1 MKNYFPSSIKL
12 LSIILISCLGIIIYS
27 NTYHGSFHFDD
38 NVFIIN
44 NVVIR
49 NIQDLHNIWAYFPCR
64 FVTFLSFAV
73 NYHCHQLHVAGYHL
87 FNIAVHLV
95 SAILV
100 WWLTLL
106 TLSTPAFEENS
117 AKSKQ
122 LGLLKA
128 SPVGEAGHKIPQSGN
143 FMALFAG
150 LIFVSH
156 PVQTESVTFIWQRAA
171 SMATMFYLASLCF
184 YIQSRL
190 MRDSIFYYIGALI
203 TMMMAMFTKE
213 ISITL
218 PLMILIYE
226 VMFLKDKRSLNWR
239 RLSPFLLCLFI
250 IPLITLLTHSARVPH
265 IQGSPQLPEGTSPV
279 QYMLTQLRVM
289 VTYIRLVFIPLNQNF
304 DYDYP
309 ISKSI
314 LEAPTLF
321 SFLFLIVILYS
332 ARRLYPRH
340 RLISFSIFWF
350 FLNLLP
356 ESAPFPV
363 KDVIFEHRVYLS
375 LVGYSLFLAGS
386 MYYLLGQKHF
396 KTMVVILLMTVT
408 CYAILTYQRN
418 KVWQDDISLWDDVS
432 QKSPHKVRSYCN
444 LGLDYAKQGN
454 LFQAIGNFN
463 KALEIDPKSTL
474 AYYNRGLCYDK
485 QGKLIQ
491 AISDFT
497 KVIVLK
503 PDYAPAYYN
512 RGFCY
517 DKQGD
522 YARAV
527 FDYSKAIEIDST
539 YADAYNNRGAL
550 YGEQGQ
556 LTYAI
561 SDFTKAIEIT
571 PNNASIFLN
580 RSILYYRLKEYDR
593 AWEDV
598 YKIKELGAVVDSQ
611 FMRALEAASGRD
623 H

>member
-1 MKNYFPSSIKL
+1 M
-12 LSIILISCLGIIIYS
+12 
-27 NTYHGSFHFDD
+27 
-38 NVFIIN
+38 
-44 NVVIR
+44 
-49 NIQDLHNIWAYFPCR
+49 
-64 FVTFLSFAV
+64 
-73 NYHCHQLHVAGYHL
+73 
-87 FNIAVHLV
+87 
-95 SAILV
+95 
-100 WWLTLL
+100 
-106 TLSTPAFEENS
+106 
-117 AKSKQ
+117 
-122 LGLLKA
+122 KA
-128 SPVGEAGHKIPQSGN
+128 SPVGEAGNKITQSAN

-190 MRDSIFYYIGALI
+190 MRDSVIYYIGALI
-203 TMMMAMFTKE
+203 TTMMAMFTKE

-239 RLSPFLLCLFI
+239 RLSPFLLAIFI
-250 IPLITLLTHSARVPH
+250 IPLITLLTHSARVPY
-265 IQGSPQLPEGTSPV
+265 IQGSPELPEGTSPV

-289 VTYIRLVFIPLNQNF
+289 VTYTRLAFIPLNQNF

-314 LEAPTLF
+314 FEAPTLF
-321 SFLFLIVILYS
+321 SFLFLIVILYA
-332 ARRLYPRH
+332 ARRLYPKY

-363 KDVIFEHRVYLS
+363 KDVIFEHRIYLS
-375 LVGYSLFLAGS
+375 LVGYSIFLASS
-386 MYYLLGQKHF
+386 MYYLFGKKHF
-396 KTMVVILLMTVT
+396 KTMVVILLMTIT
-408 CYAILTYQRN
+408 CYAVLTYQRN

-454 LFQAIGNFN
+454 LFQAIWDFN
-463 KALEIDPKSTL
+463 KVLEIDPKSTL

-497 KVIVLK
+497 KVIAMK

-517 DKQGD
+517 DKQD
-522 YARAV
+522 NYTRAV

-539 YADAYNNRGAL
+539 YAEAYNNRGAL
-550 YGEQGQ
+550 YGEQGK

-611 FMRALEAASGRD
+611 FMSALEAASGRD